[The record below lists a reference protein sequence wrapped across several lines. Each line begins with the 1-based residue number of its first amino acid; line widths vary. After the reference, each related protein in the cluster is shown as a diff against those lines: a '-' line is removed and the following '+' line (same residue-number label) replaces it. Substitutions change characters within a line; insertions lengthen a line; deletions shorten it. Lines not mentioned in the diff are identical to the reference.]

1 MNSPENIPA
10 TDTPFSSPFE
20 EQQPNP
26 SQTMEAAERLKQ
38 AAGNNVKRLQRAAEA
53 GFKSFHSAADD
64 GDSGLDAENDGENAT
79 WEELQTKFKEFHRE
93 SEEWARKN
101 PTAALLTAAGAG
113 FILGLLLKS

>member
-1 MNSPENIPA
+1 MNSPENIP
-10 TDTPFSSPFE
+10 TPDIPFSNPFE

-26 SQTMEAAERLKQ
+26 SQTLEAAERLKQ

-53 GFKSFHSAADD
+53 GFKSFHSSAGEPEPCDAALDD
-64 GDSGLDAENDGENAT
+64 SESAT
-79 WEELQTKFKEFHRE
+79 WEDLQEKFKELHRE

>member
-1 MNSPENIPA
+1 MNSPEKIP
-10 TDTPFSSPFE
+10 TPDTPFSNPFE
-20 EQQPNP
+20 EQQHNP
-26 SQTMEAAERLKQ
+26 SQALEAAERLKQ

-53 GFKSFHSAADD
+53 GFKSFHSSTDD
-64 GDSGLDAENDGENAT
+64 SEPDNKALNDGENAT
-79 WEELQTKFKEFHRE
+79 WEDLQEKIKELHRE

>member
-10 TDTPFSSPFE
+10 TDNPFSSPFE
-20 EQQPNP
+20 ERQPNP
-26 SQTMEAAERLKQ
+26 SQTLEAAERLKQ

-53 GFKSFHSAADD
+53 GFKSFHSSAGESEAGNPAPAD
-64 GDSGLDAENDGENAT
+64 SENAT
-79 WEELQTKFKEFHRE
+79 WEDLQEKFKTLHRE

-113 FILGLLLKS
+113 FVLGLLLKS